1 MAECAKLVGVAVL
14 PAPFAKPKGETFP
27 QKETQV
33 AEGGL
38 PTFKWCFGPAELLAV
53 S

>member
-1 MAECAKLVGVAVL
+1 MVECAKLVGVAVL
-14 PAPFAKPKGETFP
+14 PAAFAKPKGETPP
-27 QKETQV
+27 QTEAQV
-33 AEGGL
+33 AEGEL